1 MMISTDDS
9 EDESDIAEPSED
21 NEDGENTFMHSYSDV
36 MNEELKTTTLEKSF
50 VRANEQAQK
59 KAGVCFPILH
69 EKRLCCVF
77 FFLLMI
83 KNSLLPSQTAIMPL
97 LGARAQVLYF

>member
-1 MMISTDDS
+1 MSKLLNYENSIFHFCFSAGSYVITLMMISTDDS

-21 NEDGENTFMHSYSDV
+21 KEDGENTFMHSYSDV

-59 KAGVCFPILH
+59 KAGVYFPILH
-69 EKRLCCVF
+69 EKRLC
-77 FFLLMI
+77 
-83 KNSLLPSQTAIMPL
+83 
-97 LGARAQVLYF
+97 